1 MIIIGTSYYE
11 ILEIKSSFVKQYR
24 YRKNK
29 VIIINMTW

>member
-1 MIIIGTSYYE
+1 MVNIEKSYYE
-11 ILEIKSSFVKQYR
+11 IFEIKSSFVKQYR